1 LENLFNFTSTNLATH
16 PSHPLTP
23 STRHLPTQSDTIAN
37 MAANY
42 SAYFADLR
50 VRHPKASYPETE
62 CSVLTSF
69 LNGDIS
75 AQQCATDITK
85 YTDRRSPVNG
95 KLCIWALIVELGRD
109 FAETHDDLVALIKE
123 IRSIPSSKDTGGI
136 DWTKEEQ
143 SFNEAFRGI
152 YDSLWSD
159 TEDAKVGARN
169 QTPQQSEISRQWT
182 NINALSAK
190 LQHAG
195 LMDDLANGLRLI
207 VATLEKKTSPVQL
220 EMNLGATAAW
230 LEFAGIDIKEG
241 AAKVGQYTSWAE
253 DSEQNQSGMV
263 DAKRLAAWRDKL
275 NELSSTEGLGS
286 EVSDGCER
294 ATSAIEQ
301 ALWIKTK

>member
-1 LENLFNFTSTNLATH
+1 LENLFNFTSTNPTIHPSQPTH
-16 PSHPLTP
+16 PITAPF
-23 STRHLPTQSDTIAN
+23 PTQSDTIAN

-42 SAYFADLR
+42 SAHFADLR
-50 VRHPKASYPETE
+50 VRYPKASYPETE
-62 CSVLTSF
+62 CSILASF

-85 YTDRRSPVNG
+85 YTNRRIPVNS
-95 KLCIWALIVELGRD
+95 KLCIWTLIVELGRD

-136 DWTKEEQ
+136 DWTKEGQ
-143 SFNEAFRGI
+143 SFGEAFRGV

-159 TEDAKVGARN
+159 IEDAKAGVGNDAS
-169 QTPQQSEISRQWT
+169 QQSETSRQWT
-182 NINALSAK
+182 SINALSAR
-190 LQHAG
+190 LQHAE

-207 VATLEKKTSPVQL
+207 VATLEKKTSPAQL

-230 LEFAGIDIKEG
+230 LEFAGTNIKEG
-241 AAKVGQYTSWAE
+241 AAKVGQHTPWAE
-253 DSEQNQSGMV
+253 DSEQNKSAMV
-263 DAKRLAAWRDKL
+263 DAKRLASWRDKL
-275 NELSSTEGLGS
+275 TELSSTQGLSS

-301 ALWIKTK
+301 ALWTKTK